1 MAPRP
6 PAYRSLPRGSSAE
19 FQNPSPSLWKVAAKV
34 VGMGASE
41 ELRATIGAAIESEGS
56 VVIVHRP
63 DLSYLPE

>member
-1 MAPRP
+1 
-6 PAYRSLPRGSSAE
+6 
-19 FQNPSPSLWKVAAKV
+19 
-34 VGMGASE
+34 MGASE